1 MANRE
6 SPCSKQREL
15 LLEIFLSDGESANLP
30 CELNQH
36 LQGCAPAR
44 IIGATLVLYGLHTHR
59 TGSIH
64 HSCGKDSSDACPKED
79 QAFKIGW
86 VPMIIF
92 AALLSL
98 SFSFVLPVWLMA
110 KLFMYWTSSIAVAC
124 GAALAI
130 LLAGGTLVT
139 VVSAISLME
148 RGYIHFG
155 DEESERNTGRDS
167 RQRPARWISIDISDS

>member
-6 SPCSKQREL
+6 APCSKQREIL
-15 LLEIFLSDGESANLP
+15 MEIFLSEGESANLP

-36 LQGCAPAR
+36 LQSCAPAHS
-44 IIGATLVLYGLHTHR
+44 IGAALVWYGLPPDRLYSPFLRAKTLR
-59 TGSIH
+59 RMS
-64 HSCGKDSSDACPKED
+64 ERD

-86 VPMIIF
+86 MPIIIF

-130 LLAGGTLVT
+130 MLAGGTLVT

-148 RGYIHFG
+148 RGYIRFG
-155 DEESERNTGRDS
+155 DEEVTQGRAGLPS
-167 RQRPARWISIDISDS
+167 AAGIH

>member
-1 MANRE
+1 MADKKA
-6 SPCSKQREL
+6 PCSKQRDI
-15 LLEIFLSDGESANLP
+15 LLEIFLSDGEGAHFPSA
-30 CELNQH
+30 LNQH
-36 LQGCAPAR
+36 LQGCSSCRYYWSSLGVVRSSYPPDRLYSPFLRAK
-44 IIGATLVLYGLHTHR
+44 TLRRMSEG
-59 TGSIH
+59 
-64 HSCGKDSSDACPKED
+64 E

-86 VPMIIF
+86 VPIIIF

-130 LLAGGTLVT
+130 MLAGGTLVT

-148 RGYIHFG
+148 RGYIRFS
-155 DEESERNTGRDS
+155 DEEVTQGRAGLPS
-167 RQRPARWISIDISDS
+167 AADINGFPLI